1 MSNMAESGRYD
12 MFVIGTGP
20 AGQRAAIQAA
30 KLGKKIGICE
40 RREVVGGVCINTG
53 TIPSKTFR
61 EAVLYLTG
69 FRQRGIYGSSFTVKE
84 DISMAD
90 DLLFRCNHVIVQET
104 EVVRHQMRRNRVDV
118 LQGEAS
124 FESPNVLAVT
134 GRKGTVR
141 VEADKIVIATGTTP
155 APLPG
160 FDVDSK
166 AIVDSDGVL
175 SLDNI
180 PRTMTVV
187 GAGVIGIEYAS
198 IFAALGTDVT
208 VVEKRLGIL
217 DFVDRELTEA
227 LVYHMRN
234 MGCIFRF
241 GEEVELV
248 ESVGGK
254 AVAYLK
260 SGKRITSDLL
270 MYSVGR
276 MGATPALNLDSAG
289 LTSDHRGRILVNEHY
304 QTAQPHIYAVGDVV
318 GFPSLAST
326 SMEQGRAAACH
337 AFGIEY
343 HSSPHH
349 FPFGIYS
356 VPELSMVGGTEQALT
371 EAGVPYEVGLARYR
385 EIARGNILGDDTGM
399 LKMLFH
405 RDTRALLGIHI
416 IGAEAAELIHIGQA
430 VLAFGGTLDYFVNT
444 VFNYPTL
451 AECYKVAALDCYNKI
466 GPAPCPNGPRQ
477 LAPHGCPFSD
487 ASSNSDRVLT
497 EQVCRAQSL
506 PLAMP
511 DFQNYCYDVHYC
523 EPSLDY
529 LTSVLLRTNMP
540 QKWSL

>member
-1 MSNMAESGRYD
+1 MSSLTDSGRYD

-30 KLGKKIGICE
+30 KLGKKVGICE

-84 DISMAD
+84 EISMSE

-104 EVVRHQMRRNRVDV
+104 EVVRHQMRRNRVQV
-118 LQGEAS
+118 LQGEAV
-124 FESPNVLAVT
+124 FDSPNVLLVSN
-134 GRKGTVR
+134 RRGTVR
-141 VEADKIVIATGTTP
+141 VEADKIVIATGTNP

-160 FDVDSK
+160 FDVDEK
-166 AIVDSDGVL
+166 VIVDSDGIL
-175 SLDNI
+175 ALDTI
-180 PRTMTVV
+180 PRSMTVV

-208 VVEKRLGIL
+208 IVEKRSGLL
-217 DFVDRELTEA
+217 EFVDKELTES
-227 LVYHMRN
+227 LVYHMRD

-241 GEEVELV
+241 GEEVERV
-248 ESVGGK
+248 ESVDGR

-260 SGKRITSDLL
+260 SGKTVISDLL

-276 MGATPALNLDSAG
+276 MGATAALNLDSAG
-289 LTSDHRGRILVNEHY
+289 LTADRKGRIPVDDNY
-304 QTAQPHIYAVGDVV
+304 QTVQPHIYAVGDVV

-326 SMEQGRAAACH
+326 SMEQGRSAACH

-343 HSSPHH
+343 HSSPDQ

-356 VPELSMVGGTEQALT
+356 VPELSMVGGTEQTLT

-385 EIARGNILGDDTGM
+385 EIARGNILGDDSGM
-399 LKMLFH
+399 LKLLFH
-405 RDTRALLGIHI
+405 RDNRKLLGIHI

-466 GPAPCPNGPRQ
+466 GPAPTS
-477 LAPHGCPFSD
+477 LAH
-487 ASSNSDRVLT
+487 AN
-497 EQVCRAQSL
+497 
-506 PLAMP
+506 
-511 DFQNYCYDVHYC
+511 
-523 EPSLDY
+523 
-529 LTSVLLRTNMP
+529 
-540 QKWSL
+540 